1 MRNGVTAETPGPAAW
16 PGLYVCQTVMSNC
29 ERLRPVQAIHNAG
42 LWAAHVSR
50 GKLGHAFVLCTNW
63 GDNPDAILG
72 NSLNFSAVNHTD
84 LAHAARC
91 MGLYILPPPTNAR
104 CAAVLIDWA

>member
-1 MRNGVTAETPGPAAW
+1 MS
-16 PGLYVCQTVMSNC
+16 VMSNC

-91 MGLYILPPPTNAR
+91 MGYRRRRPALEPALEPASLSCADAR
-104 CAAVLIDWA
+104 LLCDY